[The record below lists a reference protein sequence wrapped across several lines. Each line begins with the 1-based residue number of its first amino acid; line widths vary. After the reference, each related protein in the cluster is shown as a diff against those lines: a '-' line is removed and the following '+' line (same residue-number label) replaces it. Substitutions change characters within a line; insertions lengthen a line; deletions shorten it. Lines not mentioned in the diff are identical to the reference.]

1 MDARDHGLSW
11 RRRSTQAVHTL
22 QVRGLLVGCQL
33 GHIAKG
39 SLKGEFSFAP
49 ARSRRPPP
57 PRDRLPGPSP
67 RDSRAARLAAGTVCQ
82 ARPER
87 GRLSRYRRDGLV
99 VRSTNSSI
107 RRSGTKARQGTC
119 RQRNVHMSY
128 SSQRN
133 RICSVPRP
141 RIVDRLSSSRLICV
155 KCCS

>member
-57 PRDRLPGPSP
+57 P
-67 RDSRAARLAAGTVCQ
+67 GTVSPDRPPGTRELHASPPEQC
-82 ARPER
+82 ARP
-87 GRLSRYRRDGLV
+87 GLKGGACQD
-99 VRSTNSSI
+99 I
-107 RRSGTKARQGTC
+107 DEMG
-119 RQRNVHMSY
+119 
-128 SSQRN
+128 
-133 RICSVPRP
+133 
-141 RIVDRLSSSRLICV
+141 
-155 KCCS
+155 